1 MQCGIFDVMRIENK
15 ANPYV
20 TSSQLDLKNAS
31 RYMNLAF
38 KANRID
44 VSAELSTQTGKPTM
58 VIKNEDGAVVRR
70 IDGQK
75 IINKMNHVDT
85 YVWCDTSKW
94 KWIKK
99 MPQQLLR
106 HYFYRSITLTQVLR
120 HSAQSQLLFAR
131 ELLCTEFTAV

>member
-15 ANPYV
+15 TNPYV

-85 YVWCDTSKW
+85 YV
-94 KWIKK
+94 
-99 MPQQLLR
+99 
-106 HYFYRSITLTQVLR
+106 
-120 HSAQSQLLFAR
+120 
-131 ELLCTEFTAV
+131 

>member
-1 MQCGIFDVMRIENK
+1 MRIDNK

-58 VIKNEDGAVVRR
+58 VIKNEDGAVVRH

-85 YVWCDTSKW
+85 YV
-94 KWIKK
+94 
-99 MPQQLLR
+99 
-106 HYFYRSITLTQVLR
+106 
-120 HSAQSQLLFAR
+120 
-131 ELLCTEFTAV
+131 